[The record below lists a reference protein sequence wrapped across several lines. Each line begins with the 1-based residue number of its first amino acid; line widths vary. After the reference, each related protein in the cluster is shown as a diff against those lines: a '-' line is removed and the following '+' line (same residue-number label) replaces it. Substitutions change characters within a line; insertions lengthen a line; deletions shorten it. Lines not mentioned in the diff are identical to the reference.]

1 MKVYVYP
8 LAGDGIDNIAT
19 QPDPVE
25 LATVGQHIERWL
37 DLYRRQ
43 GYYFNANMERV
54 PLGEVRFKL
63 EIADIEGQAADLPIK
78 DLLTPAEQEAWD
90 KWHSLDSA

>member
-19 QPDPVE
+19 QPEPVE
-25 LATVGQHIERWL
+25 LLEVGQHIESFLGR
-37 DLYRRQ
+37 YKHQ
-43 GYYFNANMERV
+43 GYFFNANMQRV
-54 PLGEVRFKL
+54 PLREIKFRL
-63 EIADIEGQAADLPIK
+63 EIVGADGQPPDLPVK
-78 DLLTPAEQEAWD
+78 DLLTPAERAAWD